1 MLPNS
6 VRLPNL
12 SYIQHLF
19 SFFSLLSVCFGYSKD
34 AELERKDRVYRQ
46 EFAQNKKQELDSLQD
61 FYEQQHNPLE
71 HKAIVENIPKE
82 DQKSYLSK
90 CYHFVCDHY
99 IVSSVI
105 LLFLISVLF
114 NPILQ
119 FVWIVLHFF
128 KKQLNSWFNAL
139 PKSLQR
145 FLHKQRR
152 KFQELWD
159 YIMQSKDGVL

>member
-1 MLPNS
+1 LTA
-6 VRLPNL
+6 
-12 SYIQHLF
+12 
-19 SFFSLLSVCFGYSKD
+19 SL
-34 AELERKDRVYRQ
+34 
-46 EFAQNKKQELDSLQD
+46 
-61 FYEQQHNPLE
+61 
-71 HKAIVENIPKE
+71 
-82 DQKSYLSK
+82 
-90 CYHFVCDHY
+90 
-99 IVSSVI
+99 VSSVI
-105 LLFLISVLF
+105 LWFLISVLF